1 MKRCTLFILISTDE
15 LRSPGRRII
24 KNGISHFEEEMDA
37 AFQISL
43 VSVFLAPKSGP
54 VGMFKDFKIQLLFN
68 CLQGPLK
75 LHVA

>member
-1 MKRCTLFILISTDE
+1 MA
-15 LRSPGRRII
+15 
-24 KNGISHFEEEMDA
+24 SHFEEEMDA

-43 VSVFLAPKSGP
+43 VSVFLAQESGS
-54 VGMFKDFKIQLLFN
+54 VGMFKDFKIQLL